1 METGLGSRASM
12 RHPFVDFHQSETEA
26 HLGAFESRPD
36 LFSRRKAPPAHPREF
51 WDLRFTH
58 VCLVHRVN
66 PHTAEP

>member
-1 METGLGSRASM
+1 M
-12 RHPFVDFHQSETEA
+12 DFHQSETEA

-36 LFSRRKAPPAHPREF
+36 LFSRGKGQVPPAHPREF

-58 VCLVHRVN
+58 VCLVHPGLT